1 MVLSLVMV
9 LKVVL
14 YVLPVASLVCILDIV
29 VLYVLNFMVIL
40 MDSMSTTLV
49 KQELVIVHAVL
60 MDKWPIKTKLAVKLS
75 HPLAHVNVATTSIST
90 TLPVLLVQRV
100 HFPTVVM

>member
-1 MVLSLVMV
+1 MV

-14 YVLPVASLVCILDIV
+14 YVLQAASPVCILDIV
-29 VLYVLNFMVIL
+29 VLCARSFMAIL
-40 MDSMSTTLV
+40 MDLMSTTLV

-60 MDKWPIKTKLAVKLS
+60 MDKWPIKTKLAVNLS
-75 HPLAHVNVATTSIST
+75 HPLAHVNVVTTSIST
-90 TLPVLLVQRV
+90 TLPVLLVQRA